1 MHMQPDGFLSDHDMY
16 YESILRLVKQAG
28 SIVREAFNHSVPVH
42 VMLKSSAVDLVTA
55 TDREVEKFLF
65 DGLKNE
71 FSDHKFIGE
80 ESSEGKNCL
89 TDAPTWIID
98 PIDGTT
104 NFVHKLPFVC
114 ISVGLFIDKKPNIGI
129 VYNPIT
135 DELFSARA
143 GQGAYRN
150 GFRMYASGTKS
161 LSQSV
166 IFHSWGIHN
175 LKEYPQSLNIYI
187 ENSKRFVE
195 RGIQGHRSLGSAAL
209 NMAYVANGSSDAYVE
224 YGLHCWDMA
233 AAALLITEAG
243 GCVMD
248 PTGAP
253 FDVMSR
259 RVLCAGSKELAK
271 EISSILTHVPV
282 ARDD

>member
-150 GFRMYASGTKS
+150 GFRMYASGTKRLCDS
-161 LSQSV
+161 LVMSTFS
-166 IFHSWGIHN
+166 
-175 LKEYPQSLNIYI
+175 SLRDPADIKSYQANIQAFI
-187 ENSKRFVE
+187 DA
-195 RGIQGHRSLGSAAL
+195 GCHGHRSLGSAAL